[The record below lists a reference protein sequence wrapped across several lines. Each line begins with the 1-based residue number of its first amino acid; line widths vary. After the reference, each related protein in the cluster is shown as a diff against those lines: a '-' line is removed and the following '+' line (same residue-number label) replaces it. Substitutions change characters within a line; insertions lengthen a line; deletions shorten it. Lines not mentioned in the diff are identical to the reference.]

1 MVKKHLRPH
10 WRGLPT
16 SRSSRRPK
24 QAASQEGLERPAAEA
39 GSAAGRLPHGR
50 DLTLCTIF
58 FIAFFDDL
66 GFLSS
71 ITAES
76 ARKSCIACILCHP
89 APSAVAPIP
98 SRACRSGRRRPILK
112 RPATHS
118 PIART
123 VAGSLRRAA
132 SVGTSVAARTRTK
145 PASETARALAE
156 SQPVEQR
163 HAHGVR
169 GDGVGDD
176 HGRHARQ
183 RCRDGMDEGLARGRG
198 QQRARPRAAGDEQ
211 GHVAGARFRRH
222 DHADRRPDGAQEDGA
237 AHHED
242 GSSQIEAG

>member
-145 PASETARALAE
+145 PASETAKPSPKASPSNSGICLLYT
-156 SQPVEQR
+156 S
-163 HAHGVR
+163 
-169 GDGVGDD
+169 
-176 HGRHARQ
+176 
-183 RCRDGMDEGLARGRG
+183 RC
-198 QQRARPRAAGDEQ
+198 
-211 GHVAGARFRRH
+211 V
-222 DHADRRPDGAQEDGA
+222 
-237 AHHED
+237 
-242 GSSQIEAG
+242 

>member
-24 QAASQEGLERPAAEA
+24 QAARQEGLERPAANA

-76 ARKSCIACILCHP
+76 ACKSCIACILCHP

-112 RPATHS
+112 RPRLTPPS
-118 PIART
+118 RGRLR
-123 VAGSLRRAA
+123 VLCRERRAW
-132 SVGTSVAARTRTK
+132 
-145 PASETARALAE
+145 ARA
-156 SQPVEQR
+156 SR
-163 HAHGVR
+163 
-169 GDGVGDD
+169 
-176 HGRHARQ
+176 
-183 RCRDGMDEGLARGRG
+183 RGRG
-198 QQRARPRAAGDEQ
+198 RSPRA
-211 GHVAGARFRRH
+211 
-222 DHADRRPDGAQEDGA
+222 RRPDPLRKPTRRTA
-237 AHHED
+237 ACR
-242 GSSQIEAG
+242 QRTR

>member
-145 PASETARALAE
+145 PASETAKPSPKASPSNSGMPTAHAVTALETATAAMPA
-156 SQPVEQR
+156 SVAVTAWMKAS
-163 HAHGVR
+163 HA
-169 GDGVGDD
+169 
-176 HGRHARQ
+176 
-183 RCRDGMDEGLARGRG
+183 
-198 QQRARPRAAGDEQ
+198 AA
-211 GHVAGARFRRH
+211 AARFRRH

-242 GSSQIEAG
+242 GSSPIEAGEGHAVLP